1 MIEIFSQDNINFAS
15 VSITGAEIVE
25 LSKSSPETVKKSIFW
40 DVNEAFWNR
49 VSPILFPLV
58 GKVKNNRYHVLGS
71 EYELPQHGFAR
82 NSEFQLLESTSNFC
96 KLILSHSTET
106 LKVYPFEFQLIVEY
120 TMLENGIQIK
130 NTVVNPSSQ
139 QDLFY
144 SIGAHPGF
152 QLHAPLE
159 EYSIELFD
167 LNGQPFAGD
176 FVLQRH
182 LIHQGLYT
190 GETELVEF
198 KNGRLDLDYNLFQS
212 DAIVFKHEEI
222 GGISVFRGME
232 LLVNLTCKTAPFW
245 GIWTKPGA
253 PFLCLEP
260 WNGIADHVNHNGNF
274 LEKEGVLKVR
284 PQMSEVFE
292 YQIFL

>member
-1 MIEIFSQDNINFAS
+1 MTGQLNFNVANNPI
-15 VSITGAEIVE
+15 SIT
-25 LSKSSPETVKKSIFW
+25 
-40 DVNEAFWNR
+40 
-49 VSPILFPLV
+49 
-58 GKVKNNRYHVLGS
+58 
-71 EYELPQHGFAR
+71 
-82 NSEFQLLESTSNFC
+82 STTTTAN
-96 KLILSHSTET
+96 
-106 LKVYPFEFQLIVEY
+106 
-120 TMLENGIQIK
+120 NGIQIK

-232 LLVNLTCKTAPFW
+232 LPVKHVFICTGTGIAPFRSMIQESLMQGCETVLVFGNRWKEDILYSDHWETLQENNPLFKFIPVLSREEAAGCKTGYVHPYYERELK
-245 GIWTKPGA
+245 G
-253 PFLCLEP
+253 LEDARIYVCG
-260 WNGIADHVNHNGNF
+260 WKDMCM
-274 LEKEGVLKVR
+274 ETRDRLKDMGFNR
-284 PQMSEVFE
+284 RQYFFE
-292 YQIFL
+292 QYD